1 MESDSLSLYLLT
13 KHDDCLGASFVY
25 VKIAHSA
32 KIAVIKPFLCEF
44 LTL

>member
-1 MESDSLSLYLLT
+1 MGSLSLYSLT
-13 KHDDCLGASFVY
+13 KHSDCLWTSFDC

-32 KIAVIKPFLCEF
+32 KIAVIKPFLCGF